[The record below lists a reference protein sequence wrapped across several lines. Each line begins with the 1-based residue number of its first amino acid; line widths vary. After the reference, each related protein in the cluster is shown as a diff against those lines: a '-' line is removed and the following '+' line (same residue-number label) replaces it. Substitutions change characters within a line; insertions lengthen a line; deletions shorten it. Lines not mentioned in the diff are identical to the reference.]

1 MKSMKR
7 ILSITLLVSVAAFW
21 SLTAAFAADVMTV
34 LGPVPAEKLGVTLI
48 HEHMAFN
55 WPGSDADTSM
65 APFDLQA
72 TEERVLKVLNDVKAV
87 GVNTIVDAGMNDT
100 GGRSPIF
107 LRNLAK
113 KSGLNIIM
121 ATGLYFE
128 REGQPLYFKYRTVL
142 GGTNMEQEIYEL
154 FKKEITDGVWGTGI
168 KAGIIKVASDAKMT
182 DYEKVVFKAAV
193 RAANETGVPII
204 THTQD
209 DTVGPAQQR
218 FFLSVGGNPKKIM
231 IGHQNNSN
239 DVSYHLAQL
248 SKPGFYIGFDR
259 CSLGA
264 PWTQPGNEEALIELV
279 KKGYANRIMLAHD
292 SITYWPGKPFT
303 MQAALKPAMD
313 IWYPTYIHKSL
324 IPKMKAAGVTDE
336 QIKMMLVD
344 NPRRFFNG
352 E

>member
-1 MKSMKR
+1 MKSLKR
-7 ILSITLLVSVAAFW
+7 ILSISLLVSVAAFW

-34 LGPVPAEKLGVTLI
+34 LGPVPAEKLGVVLI
-48 HEHMAFN
+48 HEHMAFH

-72 TEERVLKVLNDVKAV
+72 TEEKVMKVLNDIKAV
-87 GVNTIVDAGMNDT
+87 GVNTIVDAGMNDV
-100 GGRSPIF
+100 GGRSPIL

-128 REGQPLYFKYRTVL
+128 REGQSLYFKYRSWIM
-142 GGTNMEQEIYEL
+142 GANMEQEIYEM
-154 FKKEITDGVWGTGI
+154 FKKEITEGVWGTGI
-168 KAGIIKVASDAKMT
+168 KAGIIKVASDEKIT

-204 THTQD
+204 THSQGD
-209 DTVGPAQQR
+209 AVGPAQQKL
-218 FFLSVGGNPKKIM
+218 FLSLGGNPKKIM

-239 DVSYHLAQL
+239 DVNYHLYQL
-248 SKPGFYIGFDR
+248 SRPDFYLGFDR
-259 CSLGA
+259 TGLGV
-264 PWTQPGNEEALIELV
+264 PWCPPGNEEALIELV

-292 SITYWPGKPFT
+292 SIASWPGRPFT
-303 MQAALKPAMD
+303 WPDAVKPAVKD
-313 IWYPTYIHKSL
+313 WYPTYIHTKV